1 MSSNS
6 IINPSSGLFILFCPA
21 LFFLLFSLPL
31 SFSLSLLRSPS
42 YHSFLFST
50 FDPQVL
56 RLKVALERL
65 FVRERE
71 NVPNVDESSSIQD
84 HLQIPVI
91 TSTTGATVS
100 SPLLTP
106 DTESKKSQLQQLSP
120 SSPSTSS
127 TDGKLRGILKK
138 SPASSVSN
146 LPDDVQDK
154 SSLDQVTG
162 GQISDSSSSSP
173 RTSIS

>member
-1 MSSNS
+1 M
-6 IINPSSGLFILFCPA
+6 
-21 LFFLLFSLPL
+21 
-31 SFSLSLLRSPS
+31 
-42 YHSFLFST
+42 
-50 FDPQVL
+50 
-56 RLKVALERL
+56 
-65 FVRERE
+65 
-71 NVPNVDESSSIQD
+71 PNVDESSSIQD

-100 SPLLTP
+100 SSPLLTP
-106 DTESKKSQLQQLSP
+106 DTEGKKLQLQQLSP

-127 TDGKLRGILKK
+127 NDGKLRGILKK
-138 SPASSVSN
+138 SPASSISN